1 MYSKMISG
9 DVTVERKKVN
19 NLTLSRM
26 TMTQGGMSK
35 VEKNSGP
42 VSDP

>member
-1 MYSKMISG
+1 M
-9 DVTVERKKVN
+9 VEPQQVN
-19 NLTLSRM
+19 NLTPSRM

-35 VEKNSGP
+35 AEKKCGP